1 MAQPPIGEGVV
12 VDVPAT
18 TANLGPGF
26 DCLGAALDL
35 NNRFELRVVEGG
47 VDRFDLHIEGSEGTH
62 LRGGPDN
69 LIYRS
74 AQRVWLEAGCEPVG
88 LEARVRLAVPPAR
101 GLGSSAA
108 AIVAGLIGA
117 NALIG
122 DPLGREKLLELAI
135 AIEGHPDNVVPSLL
149 GGLCLTA
156 KTAVP
161 NWRVMRCEWRDTV
174 KAVVAIPG
182 IRLSTAEARRAMP
195 RSIPIPD
202 AVTNL
207 GSLTLLLRGL
217 RTGDGTLIH
226 DGMHDRI
233 HEPYRWGLIQGGREV
248 RQAALD
254 AGAWGCVISGAGPSV
269 LALAPEDAAHEVGQ
283 AMVAAWEASGVSSRH
298 AVLGLQ
304 HSGSAWTPLPGATP
318 PAVSPPTPNPGPKRP
333 VAPAAAGGARARS
346 RGRQG

>member
-35 NNRFELRVVEGG
+35 NNRFELRVVDGG

-74 AQRVWLEAGCEPVG
+74 AQRVWKEAGCEPVG

-122 DPLGREKLLELAI
+122 DPLGREQLLELAI

-161 NWRVMRCEWRDTV
+161 NWRVMRCEWHDTV
-174 KAVVAIPG
+174 QAVVAIPG
-182 IRLSTAEARRAMP
+182 IRLSTSEARRAMP

-217 RTGDGTLIH
+217 RTGDGALIH

-269 LALAPEDAAHEVGQ
+269 LALAPEEAAHEVGQ

-304 HSGSAWTPLPGATP
+304 HSGSAWTPLPGAAA
-318 PAVSPPTPNPGPKRP
+318 PAASPSPNPGPKRP
-333 VAPAAAGGARARS
+333 AAPAAAGARARS

>member
-1 MAQPPIGEGVV
+1 MRPMAQPPIGEGVV

-47 VDRFDLHIEGSEGTH
+47 VDRFDLLIEGSEGSH

-69 LIYRS
+69 LIYRA
-74 AQRVWLEAGCEPVG
+74 AQRVWREAGCEPVG

-117 NALIG
+117 NALVG
-122 DPLGREKLLELAI
+122 EPLAAEKLLELAI

-161 NWRVMRCEWRDTV
+161 NWRVMRCEWHPSV
-174 KAVVAIPG
+174 QAVVAIPG

-195 RSIPIPD
+195 RSIPISD

-217 RTGDGTLIH
+217 RTGEGPLIQA
-226 DGMHDRI
+226 GMHDRI

-248 RQAALD
+248 HQAAMD
-254 AGAWGCVISGAGPSV
+254 AGALGCVISGAGPSV
-269 LALAPEDAAHEVGQ
+269 LALTFEERAQEVGQ
-283 AMVAAWEASGVSSRH
+283 AMVAAWEACGVTSRH

-304 HSGSAWTPLPGATP
+304 QSGTAWTALPAAADPVATP
-318 PAVSPPTPNPGPKRP
+318 PQRP
-333 VAPAAAGGARARS
+333 AGEAAASNRSRS
-346 RGRQG
+346 RGRQA